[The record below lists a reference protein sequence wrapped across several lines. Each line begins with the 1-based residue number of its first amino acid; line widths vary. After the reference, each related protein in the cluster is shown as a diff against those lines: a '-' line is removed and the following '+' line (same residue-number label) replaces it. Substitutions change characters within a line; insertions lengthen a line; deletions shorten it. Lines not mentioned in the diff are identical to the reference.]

1 MPIQALITMLVFFAV
16 VAGIV
21 YAIYAG
27 LSMRNHRRRIDPGI
41 GTVKR
46 LYFYVVAFVT
56 LMMAVNGVILVAAD
70 LFERVVDSDV
80 VSSSTTGIAWGLAL
94 FIVGAPLWAFHWRAI
109 RRYVAEVPV
118 EKLSFIRKL
127 YLYLVLSVCGGLV
140 AVGLTR
146 VLFWAFGTTDFSGF
160 AWASVVIAAIVW
172 MLHWIL
178 ERKEGQDS
186 PETLGVRR
194 IYLYLGS
201 LVGVSMLTFGVARIV
216 HVILVEGYM
225 AAFSVPV
232 MLPSETGLWRHTLR
246 DALAVGVVGGG
257 MWAFHWLRIAVS
269 DRDSSLRL
277 VYLYVY
283 TILGGAITALV
294 GAGIIVNR
302 GLEWL
307 LRVPNADPA
316 VAHFEILPSAIA
328 TLTVGV
334 TIWAYHWW
342 EVRSEDGARTTGSR
356 RAYIYLVTA
365 LGLGT
370 VTFASFTLVNTA
382 LALLTERTRI
392 LVSGEDLWKEPIALV
407 LTLAAIG
414 APLLVYYWRD
424 AQSRVTE
431 GVLGERTSLSR
442 RTFLF
447 TALGAG
453 VLAAVGSVSGT
464 LFVFLRDLLDASLSI
479 ETVRD
484 IRPAIGVAVTSGAF
498 LPYFWSI
505 YRTDR
510 DAAPVFAA
518 HTGSEP
524 KQVSVLTVGGVDEI
538 VLGLEAALG
547 YEITELSWADPDAST
562 PHPAELDYEDLAR
575 QVAGTQGAS
584 VLLVPD
590 GDGFRV
596 LSHD

>member
-1 MPIQALITMLVFFAV
+1 M
-16 VAGIV
+16 
-21 YAIYAG
+21 
-27 LSMRNHRRRIDPGI
+27 
-41 GTVKR
+41 
-46 LYFYVVAFVT
+46 
-56 LMMAVNGVILVAAD
+56 
-70 LFERVVDSDV
+70 
-80 VSSSTTGIAWGLAL
+80 
-94 FIVGAPLWAFHWRAI
+94 
-109 RRYVAEVPV
+109 
-118 EKLSFIRKL
+118 
-127 YLYLVLSVCGGLV
+127 
-140 AVGLTR
+140 
-146 VLFWAFGTTDFSGF
+146 
-160 AWASVVIAAIVW
+160 
-172 MLHWIL
+172 
-178 ERKEGQDS
+178 
-186 PETLGVRR
+186 
-194 IYLYLGS
+194 
-201 LVGVSMLTFGVARIV
+201 
-216 HVILVEGYM
+216 
-225 AAFSVPV
+225 
-232 MLPSETGLWRHTLR
+232 
-246 DALAVGVVGGG
+246 
-257 MWAFHWLRIAVS
+257 
-269 DRDSSLRL
+269 
-277 VYLYVY
+277 
-283 TILGGAITALV
+283 
-294 GAGIIVNR
+294 
-302 GLEWL
+302 
-307 LRVPNADPA
+307 
-316 VAHFEILPSAIA
+316 
-328 TLTVGV
+328 
-334 TIWAYHWW
+334 
-342 EVRSEDGARTTGSR
+342 
-356 RAYIYLVTA
+356 
-365 LGLGT
+365 
-370 VTFASFTLVNTA
+370 
-382 LALLTERTRI
+382 
-392 LVSGEDLWKEPIALV
+392 